1 MMSYASLVTRSFS
14 SRRTN
19 LDRDH
24 ASLVNR
30 LTASDFFGRY
40 PSLHN
45 VLKSELEFSSREH
58 LNDLPVSAASNVDNS
73 SPD

>member
-1 MMSYASLVTRSFS
+1 MMTYASLVTRSFS

-24 ASLVNR
+24 KSLVQR

-40 PSLHN
+40 PSLHG

-58 LNDLPVSAASNVDNS
+58 LNDLPVSSLSRLPSDT
-73 SPD
+73 